1 MLTAFGSVAVGIM
14 FTSYWLESRSRW
26 FVLSFSVGC
35 AATAVYSALAAAYP
49 IMVIEAVWGA
59 VAVRRFLAR
68 AAA

>member
-26 FVLSFSVGC
+26 FVLSFAVGC
-35 AATAVYSALAAAYP
+35 ATTALYTALAAVYP
-49 IMVIEAVWGA
+49 IMVIEAVWGV

-68 AAA
+68 ATT